1 MMHARLKKPFGWA
14 IAATAFMSGI
24 LCLAQETAGDAP
36 VLSLS
41 QAVEMALE
49 HNRPVIIAK
58 LDIDKSKWT
67 LAQTKTKR
75 FPAINTYLFASGD
88 ITSPTFNFP
97 AGSFGFE
104 QPQKFNLSSGIT
116 GYASVQAAQPISQ
129 LYQIHLAIRE
139 QELSVDYSGEQYKGK
154 RQSLSANVKQAYYA
168 VLQTESALEAQQALV
183 KQYEETDRVTQQYLT
198 QESVLKSDSLQVK
211 AKLAQAQYQII
222 QLRDT
227 LDTQKEQLNELL
239 GRDIEVP
246 FRTEPV
252 PPITPAEMELKAAR
266 QMALERR
273 PEVKEA
279 EIDTHRA
286 DYDRRLS
293 R

>member
-1 MMHARLKKPFGWA
+1 MKPLGWA
-14 IAATAFMSGI
+14 IAATALLSGMI
-24 LCLAQETAGDAP
+24 APAQETAGDAP

-41 QAVEMALE
+41 QAVQVALE
-49 HNRPVIIAK
+49 HNRPVNIAK

-75 FPAINTYLFASGD
+75 FPAITTYLFASGD

-104 QPQKFNLSSGIT
+104 KPQTFKLSSGIT

-154 RQSLSANVKQAYYA
+154 RQSLSASVKQAYYA
-168 VLQTESALEAQQALV
+168 VLQTESALQAQQAMV
-183 KQYEETDRVTQQYLT
+183 KRTRRRTG
-198 QESVLKSDSLQVK
+198 
-211 AKLAQAQYQII
+211 
-222 QLRDT
+222 LRSSI
-227 LDTQKEQLNELL
+227 LPRNLCSS
-239 GRDIEVP
+239 
-246 FRTEPV
+246 
-252 PPITPAEMELKAAR
+252 PIA
-266 QMALERR
+266 
-273 PEVKEA
+273 
-279 EIDTHRA
+279 
-286 DYDRRLS
+286 S